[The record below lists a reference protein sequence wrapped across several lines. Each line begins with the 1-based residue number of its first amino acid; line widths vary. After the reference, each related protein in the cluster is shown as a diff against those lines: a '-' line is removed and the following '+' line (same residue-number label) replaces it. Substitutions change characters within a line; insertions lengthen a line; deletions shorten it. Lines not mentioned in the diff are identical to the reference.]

1 MNLFVSYYSQK
12 GLHLFIGIVLANLL
26 LIWLSR
32 TLLINEVVFYNAY
45 SEQLTYDRALKLFED
60 MNRVSWIGYAL
71 TPIILLIKFTI
82 ISFVVYI
89 GVVFCNIQNK
99 ISLSS
104 IFKIVIASEIVFV
117 SAGFIKFIWFYLFAG
132 NYDFKD
138 LSFFYP
144 ISLINFFNKGEVS
157 KLWIYPLQTV
167 NLFHLLYIIS
177 ISYGL
182 SKVCSIEKPDSDKV
196 VLLSYVPALFLW
208 IVLIMFLTID
218 VST

>member
-1 MNLFVSYYSQK
+1 M
-12 GLHLFIGIVLANLL
+12 
-26 LIWLSR
+26 
-32 TLLINEVVFYNAY
+32 
-45 SEQLTYDRALKLFED
+45 
-60 MNRVSWIGYAL
+60 
-71 TPIILLIKFTI
+71 TPIILLIKFLF

-99 ISLSS
+99 ISLSF

-132 NYDFKD
+132 NYDLKD

-182 SKVCSIEKPDSDKV
+182 SKVCSIEKHDSDKV